1 MPPKKTIAKK
11 KYTKRSYGKKK
22 STSYGTKNLV
32 KLIKNVTMR
41 ETETKD
47 RDVSI
52 GKVELY
58 HNTYTNLGN
67 PFALSYPTQGTGDS
81 DRIGDSIQQRGI
93 KFRMLL
99 GQKKDRPNVTFKIW
113 LLQVP
118 KGQPFTPSQL
128 FDITTG
134 NVMLDST
141 NPDRV
146 KVVYSRVL
154 RKVIANQGAPNV
166 DAYKECT
173 YPFQFYL
180 KRPKK
185 ITFSADNS
193 IDPGQSDRDY
203 FLIAA
208 PYDAYGSLITDN
220 IAYIQTFCR
229 YYYKDP

>member
-1 MPPKKTIAKK
+1 MPPKKTITKK
-11 KYTKRSYGKKK
+11 TSKRTYGKKK
-22 STSYGTKNLV
+22 SRSYGTKNLV

-67 PFALSYPTQGTGDS
+67 PFTLSYPTQGTGDS
-81 DRIGDSIQQRGI
+81 DRIGDSIMQRGI
-93 KFRMLL
+93 KFRFLF
-99 GQKKDRPNVTFKIW
+99 GQKRDRMNVTFKMW

-118 KGQPFTPSQL
+118 KGQPFTTSQL

-134 NVMLDST
+134 NVLLDST

-146 KVVYSRVL
+146 KVIYTKT
-154 RKVIANQGAPNV
+154 RKFYTHNISGTSST
-166 DAYKECT
+166 DYKEVT
-173 YPFQFYL
+173 FPFQFYL

-193 IDPGQSDRDY
+193 IDPGQSDKDY
-203 FLIAA
+203 FLIVA